1 VTAPT
6 RRSAQEAARGTGVGW
21 RGWSLPVWVGAVGL
35 LVLVGVLGVVAMTVP
50 GVADWDRAGV
60 EAVARLRTDSLTPVM
75 RTVTFLAS
83 APVMLT
89 GVALAAG
96 VLAVRTHRLSGAVRL
111 VLVVA
116 VGWASVMALKP
127 VFGRERPSVAMA
139 DVLQVEPLVAE
150 PVGAS
155 YPSGHTALATG
166 LALAL
171 VWACRYAPAVTRWAV
186 TAGGVLLVLVVG
198 LSRVYLGV
206 HYPTDVVGA
215 VMTVGATTLL
225 LTGLLRGPLR
235 ARQPAAGGQAAGS
248 AMLGS

>member
-1 VTAPT
+1 MTAPT
-6 RRSAQEAARGTGVGW
+6 VRSREARFRGTGVGW
-21 RGWSLPVWVGAVGL
+21 RGWSGPVWMSVVGL
-35 LVLVGVLGVVAMTVP
+35 LVLVVLLGVVAMTVP
-50 GVADWDRAGV
+50 VVTAWDRAGV
-60 EAVARLRTDSLTPVM
+60 EAVARLRTDTLTPVM
-75 RTVTFLAS
+75 RAVTFLAS

-96 VLAVRTHRLSGAVRL
+96 VLMVWTRRVSGGVRL

-116 VGWASVMALKP
+116 VGWATVMALKP
-127 VFGRERPSVAMA
+127 VFDRDRPSVAMA
-139 DVLQVEPLVAE
+139 DVLQVGPLVAE

-171 VWACRYAPAVTRWAV
+171 VWASRYAAPASRWAV
-186 TAGGVLLVLVVG
+186 AVTGVLVVLVVG

-206 HYPTDVVGA
+206 HYPTDVLGA

-225 LTGLLRGPLR
+225 LTGLLSGP
-235 ARQPAAGGQAAGS
+235 ARDRHSSPQGQAAGS